1 VATRRPVPSFL
12 VDIRALTEQLA
23 LNPLSPKDLIHTFGL
38 IGVVAIMFA
47 ETGLLVGFFFPGDSL
62 LFLAGVASS
71 PVADSI
77 FGANTRIS
85 FVGLLIFAP
94 IAAII
99 GAQLGHWLGARYGRR
114 MFDKPDS
121 KLFKKEYVEKAEYYF
136 EKFGPAKAVVLAR
149 FIPIVRTFLNPVAGT
164 LGMPARQFFVWNVV
178 GAVLWVDGILIIGH
192 ALAQQIYDAIGDKID
207 HYILPVVAL
216 IVLISVLP
224 ILIEI
229 IRERKHKKQAGDSG
243 DPEPSAAIGVV
254 AAASIAGI
262 AESIKDEDEDEQ
274 PRTPRSHRRH

>member
-1 VATRRPVPSFL
+1 

-94 IAAII
+94 IAAIV

-178 GAVLWVDGILIIGH
+178 GAILWVDGILIIGH

-229 IRERKHKKQAGDSG
+229 LRERKHKKAAGNSG

-262 AESIKDEDEDEQ
+262 AEAIKDDDEDEE
-274 PRTPRSHRRH
+274 PRTPRSHRRP